1 LNTEAAAQRLMASIP
16 TQQVFD
22 GAQAERW
29 FRAGLHKAL
38 QQMSPNEE
46 ER

>member
-1 LNTEAAAQRLMASIP
+1 
-16 TQQVFD
+16 VFV

-29 FRAGLHKAL
+29 FRAGLYKAL

-46 ER
+46 EQ